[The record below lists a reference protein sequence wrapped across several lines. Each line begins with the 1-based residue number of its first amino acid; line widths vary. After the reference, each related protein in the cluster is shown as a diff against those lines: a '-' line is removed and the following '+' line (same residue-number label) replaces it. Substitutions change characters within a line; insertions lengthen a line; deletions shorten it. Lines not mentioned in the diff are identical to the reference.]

1 MYIRMKEDWNGVGPS
16 KRNAHRRMEWNGM
29 AQIPQVTKQW
39 RRGEERERETIIQGK
54 ERKGKERKGKERKE
68 EGKKKER
75 RRKEEGKDFYYK
87 KEGGESKERGKNII
101 NKYNIINIQ
110 NKKKNPKK
118 KQIYYKKI

>member
-1 MYIRMKEDWNGVGPS
+1 
-16 KRNAHRRMEWNGM
+16 MEWNGPDTTGNKTM
-29 AQIPQVTKQW
+29 EK
-39 RRGEERERETIIQGK
+39 RRGEERERERETIIQGK
-54 ERKGKERKGKERKE
+54 ERK
-68 EGKKKER
+68 GKKKER

-118 KQIYYKKI
+118 KQIYKKT

>member
-39 RRGEERERETIIQGK
+39 RREEVRRERERERPSSK
-54 ERKGKERKGKERKE
+54 ERKGKERRRKE

-118 KQIYYKKI
+118 KQIYKKI